1 MPKRY
6 IIKEKIIET
15 IQKIYDYSKKKYKK
29 GKKYINP

>member
-15 IQKIYDYSKKKYKK
+15 IQKIYDYSKKKKIHEPIK
-29 GKKYINP
+29 